1 MEIRF
6 KSLTYFKKILMGS
19 HLQSTLNKL
28 WENNVIIIRRAW
40 DKEGNMRTFITS
52 WNAEVNFNDKEKQV
66 YFQ

>member
-1 MEIRF
+1 M
-6 KSLTYFKKILMGS
+6 SS
-19 HLQSTLNKL
+19 HLQNTLNKL